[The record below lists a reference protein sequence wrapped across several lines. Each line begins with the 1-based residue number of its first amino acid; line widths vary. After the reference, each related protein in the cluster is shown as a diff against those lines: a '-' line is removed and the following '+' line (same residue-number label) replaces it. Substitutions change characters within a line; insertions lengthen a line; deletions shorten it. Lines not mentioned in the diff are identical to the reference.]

1 MEAVKDEE
9 MNQEEEDVEM
19 DVEPVKKVEKIV
31 LLPNASVGVAFP
43 LFFGANITAHTG
55 RCGHV

>member
-9 MNQEEEDVEM
+9 MNQEEDVEM

-43 LFFGANITAHTG
+43 LFSASELTSPTG